1 MPPVSLKNSDNKVY
15 GFPLFCAIECSY
27 TKPLVRMTE
36 LGFCALCNVFMAATE
51 FVNGTTEVM
60 KLTLK

>member
-1 MPPVSLKNSDNKVY
+1 
-15 GFPLFCAIECSY
+15 
-27 TKPLVRMTE
+27 MTE